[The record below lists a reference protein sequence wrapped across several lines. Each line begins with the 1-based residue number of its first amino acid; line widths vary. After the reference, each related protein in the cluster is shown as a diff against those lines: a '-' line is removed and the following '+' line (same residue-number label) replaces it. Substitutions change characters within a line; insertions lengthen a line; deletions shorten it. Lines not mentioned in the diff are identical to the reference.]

1 MDEAIQNEFII
12 SPRVRNNPA
21 EVIISAHHLSKRYK
35 GCLALNDVSFDVHRG
50 DLIGLVGKNGAGK
63 TTLIRV
69 LTGVAHPSSG
79 TFTLFGSDDPK
90 SLTQN
95 LGKVAAMIE
104 QPALYNTM
112 TATQNLLTRCILM
125 GIENPMDGYIRD
137 KLEFVGLDDAY
148 HDKRKVK
155 DYSLGMR
162 QRVGIAMSMIGE
174 PELMVLDEPTNGL
187 DPEGIRQIREL
198 LLRLNKEKGV
208 TMIISS
214 HILSELSKFASSYL
228 FIDRGVIVQQITA
241 NELEEK
247 VGKVLILSTSDNI
260 ATYNLLKTKN
270 YDVEMVKDSL
280 YVHDIL
286 NPADVLNLLQSQG
299 ISLKAMSE
307 ASLIERVP
315 LFCRSSLS
323 PEVWNRD
330 EINPKPPHSSPCD

>member
-1 MDEAIQNEFII
+1 MGDFFMDEAIQNEFII
-12 SPRVRNNPA
+12 SPRVRSNPA
-21 EVIISAHHLSKRYK
+21 ETIISAHHISKRYK

-69 LTGVAHPSSG
+69 LTGVAHPTSG
-79 TFTLFGSDDPK
+79 SFTLFGSSDSK
-90 SLTQN
+90 SLTHN

-208 TMIISS
+208 TMIVSS
-214 HILSELSKFASSYL
+214 HILSELSKFASSYI

-241 NELEEK
+241 SELEAK

-260 ATYNLLKTKN
+260 TAYSLLKNKN
-270 YDVEMVKDSL
+270 FDVEMVKDSL

-286 NPADVLNLLQSQG
+286 NPADVLNILQEEK
-299 ISLKAMSE
+299 ITLKAMKE
-307 ASLIERVP
+307 EENSLEDYFMNLVTSAADRV
-315 LFCRSSLS
+315 FDAKGG
-323 PEVWNRD
+323 N
-330 EINPKPPHSSPCD
+330 I

>member
-1 MDEAIQNEFII
+1 M
-12 SPRVRNNPA
+12 
-21 EVIISAHHLSKRYK
+21 
-35 GCLALNDVSFDVHRG
+35 
-50 DLIGLVGKNGAGK
+50 
-63 TTLIRV
+63 
-69 LTGVAHPSSG
+69 
-79 TFTLFGSDDPK
+79 
-90 SLTQN
+90 
-95 LGKVAAMIE
+95 
-104 QPALYNTM
+104 
-112 TATQNLLTRCILM
+112 TRCILM

-208 TMIISS
+208 TMIVSS
-214 HILSELSKFASSYL
+214 HILSELSKFASSYI

-241 NELEEK
+241 SELEAK

-260 ATYNLLKTKN
+260 TAYSLLKNKN
-270 YDVEMVKDSL
+270 FDVEMVKDSL

-286 NPADVLNLLQSQG
+286 NPADVLNILQEEK
-299 ISLKAMSE
+299 ITLKAMKE
-307 ASLIERVP
+307 EENSLEDYFMNLVTSAADRV
-315 LFCRSSLS
+315 FDAKGG
-323 PEVWNRD
+323 N
-330 EINPKPPHSSPCD
+330 I

>member
-1 MDEAIQNEFII
+1 MGDFFMDEAIQNEFII
-12 SPRVRNNPA
+12 SPGVRSNPA
-21 EVIISAHHLSKRYK
+21 ETIISAHHISKRYK

-69 LTGVAHPSSG
+69 LTGVAHPTSG
-79 TFTLFGSDDPK
+79 SFTLFGSSDSK
-90 SLTQN
+90 SLTHN

-174 PELMVLDEPTNGL
+174 PRTHGARRAHERPRSGGN
-187 DPEGIRQIREL
+187 PPNPGI
-198 LLRLNKEKGV
+198 
-208 TMIISS
+208 
-214 HILSELSKFASSYL
+214 A
-228 FIDRGVIVQQITA
+228 
-241 NELEEK
+241 
-247 VGKVLILSTSDNI
+247 
-260 ATYNLLKTKN
+260 
-270 YDVEMVKDSL
+270 
-280 YVHDIL
+280 
-286 NPADVLNLLQSQG
+286 
-299 ISLKAMSE
+299 
-307 ASLIERVP
+307 
-315 LFCRSSLS
+315 
-323 PEVWNRD
+323 
-330 EINPKPPHSSPCD
+330 PPPQ